1 MKKLLGIV
9 LIFAGV
15 MSMTGTANA
24 QSCYGNRFGVNISF
38 GQSNYRPTIRRV
50 VYTRRTYVRPVCNP
64 APIRYYSP
72 PVCNQTVYRQPVY
85 NQPAYRFSNSQIV
98 YNQTVYSQ
106 PVNQPTLNCTGYGWH
121 YTPSQGKHW
130 HYRR

>member
-9 LIFAGV
+9 LILVGV
-15 MSMTGTANA
+15 MSLTETANA
-24 QSCYGNRFGVNISF
+24 QSCYGNRFGVNITF
-38 GQSNYRPTIRRV
+38 GQPNYRPVIQRV
-50 VYTRRTYVRPVCNP
+50 VYARRTYVRPVCNP
-64 APIRYYSP
+64 VPVRYYSRP
-72 PVCNQTVYRQPVY
+72 VYRQPVC
-85 NQPAYRFSNSQIV
+85 NQPVYRFSNSQIV

-106 PVNQPTLNCTGYGWH
+106 PITQPTLSCSGYGWH